1 MKKHILGP
9 VALTLLLSACQPNTE
24 TAKHTVADSDNTR
37 KSHSQPSDNIQLN
50 PLLVDYDTPFGVA
63 DFAKISNADYLPA
76 FAQGITQNEQEIN
89 AIANNNDPAT
99 FENTLVAMEKSG
111 QVLNKVSTI
120 FFALNG
126 TDTDKEMQAIAKDVS
141 PRLSALN
148 DDIYLNAALFARVKQ
163 VYLQKEQ
170 LALRIDQQTLLQDTY
185 QAFVRGGAN
194 LNETDKTRLR
204 ALNEAMSKLG
214 LQFSENLL
222 AETNEFELVIDN
234 KKDLS
239 GLPVD
244 IITAAAETAI
254 QRGHQGKWVFT
265 THRPSKTPFLTYAD
279 NRDLRKQLYQ
289 GYVQRGDND
298 NKNDNKQIAAKIA
311 SLRYQKAQ
319 LLGYKTHAHFV
330 LENAMAK
337 TPQNVYGLLDQV
349 WPAAL
354 TRAKEEA
361 ADMQKMIDAQG
372 GEFQLE
378 GADWWY
384 YAEKIRQARYDL
396 DAEATKPYFSLDAT
410 RDGVFYTANRLWGVT
425 FEERMDIPRYHPDVR
440 TFEVFDKNSASI
452 GLYMTDYYVRE
463 SKRGGAWMGSFRK
476 QQKMFGKNVKP
487 IIYNVLNFPR
497 PVGDTPTLLTFDQAS
512 TLFHEFGH
520 AIQGLLSD
528 GYYQSQTGTALP
540 RDYVEYPSQVMENWM
555 MEPEVLAQFA
565 KHYKTGEVI
574 PKEMV
579 DKIQAAAKFNQ
590 GFATTEY
597 LAATLL
603 DMKWHTLE
611 TDELQDADT
620 FERSIF
626 DEIGL
631 IPQISP
637 RYRTGYFSHIF
648 AGGYSAGYYGYIWS
662 NIYDADTWQVFSQN
676 GIFDPDTANSY
687 RKNVLQPGGTED
699 PMIMYRR
706 FRGKDP
712 QVWPLLE
719 RRGLLS
725 EQQRKD
731 QQDQ

>member
-1 MKKHILGP
+1 MKKHILSP
-9 VALTLLLSACQPNTE
+9 IALALLLSACQPSADTE
-24 TAKHTVADSDNTR
+24 KQTIAGSDNAQ
-37 KSHSQPSDNIQLN
+37 KNLAQSSDNIQLN
-50 PLLVDYDTPFGVA
+50 PLLVDYDTPFGVP
-63 DFAKISNADYLPA
+63 DFAKISSADYLPA
-76 FAQGITQNEQEIN
+76 FAQGITQNEQEIT
-89 AIANNNDPAT
+89 AIANSSDPAT
-99 FENTLVAMEKSG
+99 FKNTIVAMEKSG
-111 QVLNKVSTI
+111 QVLNKVSTL

-126 TDTDKEMQAIAKDVS
+126 TDTNEEMQSIAKDIS

-148 DDIYLNAALFARVKQ
+148 DDIYLNEALFARVKQ
-163 VYLQKEQ
+163 VYLQQEQ

-194 LNETDKTRLR
+194 LNEADKSKLR
-204 ALNEAMSKLG
+204 TLNEAMSKLG
-214 LQFSENLL
+214 LQFAQNLL
-222 AETNEFELVIDN
+222 AETNAFELVIDN
-234 KKDLS
+234 EKDLS
-239 GLPVD
+239 GLPQD
-244 IITAAAETAI
+244 IIAAAAETAT
-254 QRGHQGKWVFT
+254 QRGHEGKWVFT
-265 THRPSKTPFLTYAD
+265 THRPSKNPFLTYAD

-298 NKNDNKQIAAKIA
+298 NKNDNKKIAAKIA

-337 TPQNVYGLLDQV
+337 TPENVYGLLDQV

-378 GADWWY
+378 GSDWWY
-384 YAEKIRQARYDL
+384 YGEKIRQARYDL

-425 FEERMDIPRYHPDVR
+425 FEERMDIPKYHPDVR
-440 TFEVFDKNSASI
+440 TFEVFDKDGSSI

-463 SKRGGAWMGSFRK
+463 SKRGGAWMSSFRK
-476 QQKMFGKNVKP
+476 QQKMFGENVKP

-574 PKEMV
+574 PKEMI
-579 DKIQAAAKFNQ
+579 DKIQAAGKFNQ
-590 GFATTEY
+590 GFATIEY
-597 LAATLL
+597 LAAALL

-620 FERSIF
+620 FEKATL

-631 IPQISP
+631 IPQIAP

-676 GIFDPDTANSY
+676 GIFDQDTAKSY

-725 EQQRKD
+725 EQQFKD
-731 QQDQ
+731 KQNQ